1 MILNPLVGVFVT
13 TLLFTETDMN
23 HLLQRAYQDLPREQ
37 HALYVIQSLD
47 LPPPDTPPTESVPL
61 LRYPYVPYSPDDI
74 SRFLHLSCDDRCAL
88 SPLQFIVIDRRTK
101 SGDGTVLYARS
112 EPGNVDGREL
122 EMVRLEPHEM
132 NLIPVAVEIGA
143 AGFDEYNSRP
153 TNHNKA
159 NPWKVVPRQK
169 ERLWLGPAQL
179 VAFYVRANTIGRLM
193 TVD

>member
-1 MILNPLVGVFVT
+1 MILNPLVAVFVT

-23 HLLQRAYQDLPREQ
+23 HLLQQAYQDLPREQ
-37 HALYVIQSLD
+37 HALYVIQSVD

-61 LRYPYVPYSPDDI
+61 LRYPFVPYSPEDI
-74 SRFLHLSCDDRCAL
+74 SRFLHLHCDDRCAL

-143 AGFDEYNSRP
+143 AGFDEVRE
-153 TNHNKA
+153 A
-159 NPWKVVPRQK
+159 AG
-169 ERLWLGPAQL
+169 LGL
-179 VAFYVRANTIGRLM
+179 DL
-193 TVD
+193 